1 MIFATLIGSDEKA
14 GSFATRLLLYLVEN
28 PDAGG
33 HHHRFLSRSSGLWCE
48 QWKARRASCDDVGP
62 RRPRQPSLQ
71 PTRPQCSPARQPA
84 PFLPTPLSSLP
95 IDSDPP
101 QVTSVPGCKSER
113 LQWGGGISDFWKS
126 DNLTTGGRATWQVG
140 LGGQVVTREDQR
152 PKVQVC
158 PSQIPLVP
166 RQVDNQQCIQQKQ
179 HIALTKAV
187 YLRLIFWLMELE

>member
-1 MIFATLIGSDEKA
+1 ML
-14 GSFATRLLLYLVEN
+14 
-28 PDAGG
+28 
-33 HHHRFLSRSSGLWCE
+33 E
-48 QWKARRASCDDVGP
+48 QWKAGRASCDDVGP